1 MRQPIMRFRFPFHN
15 YHHLMLVQ
23 QCTSVIQAANTVDRC
38 SNISTQT
45 KLFIF
50 NLQNHYSFGMYAW
63 NLPYCEVL
71 TVDLCTTSV

>member
-1 MRQPIMRFRFPFHN
+1 MSFCFPFHN
-15 YHHLMLVQ
+15 YHCLILVQ
-23 QCTSVIQAANTVDRC
+23 SCISVIQAPNTADTC
-38 SNISTQT
+38 SNISAQT

-50 NLQNHYSFGMYAW
+50 NLQNHYSFGMYVW